1 LNKARKE
8 NLSLQEKA
16 RELEKKIKVDIS
28 LLKQV
33 SMYRYAELGT
43 FFQN

>member
-16 RELEKKIKVDIS
+16 RELEKKIKVTVLPGSIGRLPS
-28 LLKQV
+28 RIMEK
-33 SMYRYAELGT
+33 
-43 FFQN
+43 

>member
-16 RELEKKIKVDIS
+16 RELEKKIKVAVLPAPIGRMAGQITVME
-28 LLKQV
+28 K
-33 SMYRYAELGT
+33 
-43 FFQN
+43 

>member
-16 RELEKKIKVDIS
+16 RELEKKIKVTVLPAPIGR
-28 LLKQV
+28 LVNRIVEK
-33 SMYRYAELGT
+33 
-43 FFQN
+43 